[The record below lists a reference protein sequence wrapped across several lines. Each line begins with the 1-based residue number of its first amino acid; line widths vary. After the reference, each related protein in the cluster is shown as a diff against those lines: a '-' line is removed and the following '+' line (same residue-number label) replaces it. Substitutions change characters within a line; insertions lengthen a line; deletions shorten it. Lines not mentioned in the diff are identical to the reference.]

1 MLRLGTTSVVIW
13 VFIVSEISPTFL
25 EWALLILESGQHNT
39 AELLPQYCPPFPQCQ
54 SARLSGQTCSAQ
66 GSLEP
71 VVCTAGYYCPKGG
84 QQQIKC
90 PKGSFCPQGSY
101 QAIKC
106 TAGSRCPEGSTRDMT
121 FLPLGILIIFDAF
134 LITAAT
140 VVKIK
145 QRFFRKQKKD
155 KHSFKIPK
163 TGKSL
168 ASRLGRN
175 RQYKEIGDP
184 EEAAPFEYDI
194 DYEME
199 PRSTNLRHRPT
210 GFEQL
215 GAIEDFSH
223 DNHFNKNAEEDRTD
237 LHLFVESLSK
247 CLGNSNFGL
256 SFEFEDLRF
265 QPKKSPKPILSE
277 VSGRINAG
285 SL

>member
-1 MLRLGTTSVVIW
+1 
-13 VFIVSEISPTFL
+13 
-25 EWALLILESGQHNT
+25 
-39 AELLPQYCPPFPQCQ
+39 
-54 SARLSGQTCSAQ
+54 
-66 GSLEP
+66 
-71 VVCTAGYYCPKGG
+71 
-84 QQQIKC
+84 
-90 PKGSFCPQGSY
+90 
-101 QAIKC
+101 
-106 TAGSRCPEGSTRDMT
+106 MT

-265 QPKKSPKPILSE
+265 QPKNSPKPILSE

-285 SL
+285 SLWGVMGASGAGKCKCPKFAHALLEILTAPATFVDVLMGKTSHTGGVTKVNGVPGNISRYGNPARFHSSPPTISPDIARSLATSLKMTLFCPN